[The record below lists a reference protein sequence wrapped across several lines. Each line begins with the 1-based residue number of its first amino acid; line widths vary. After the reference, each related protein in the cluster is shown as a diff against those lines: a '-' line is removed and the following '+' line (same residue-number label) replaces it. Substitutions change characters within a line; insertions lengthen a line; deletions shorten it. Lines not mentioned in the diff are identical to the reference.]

1 MSEQTGQT
9 LFALPQ
15 PTPHRPVVSLA
26 LVLFM
31 PNLWLVMHGNLSV
44 QTALVRFIG
53 ALLVSWIAAWLVF
66 ATIRSFSRSGSSPEG
81 AGLPG
86 SVGVTSPASTV
97 SPASVALAGRPDG
110 ARSTPLP

>member
-9 LFALPQ
+9 LIALPQ

-31 PNLWLVMHGNLSV
+31 PNLWLVMHGNLAV

-81 AGLPG
+81 AELPG
-86 SVGVTSPASTV
+86 SAGVTSAASNEGPAGV
-97 SPASVALAGRPDG
+97 DLAGPPDG
-110 ARSTPLP
+110 SRSTPLP